1 MRRVISV
8 KSAIAFALV
17 LAVLAFLAG
26 SSSAPTPATAQAPIV
41 WKVQSAWPPTSIVQ
55 DAAKLLV
62 ETIEKTSGGRLKL
75 ELSPAGAIVPP
86 FEIQDA
92 VNRGVLDAGHTTPGY
107 IIGKL
112 KAFIPLTHGPLF
124 GMDFIDYYGWY
135 WEGGGHELL
144 NEAYQQKL
152 KMNVVSFQV
161 HPEGPQAMGW
171 FKKEIRSFKD
181 IKGQR
186 YRIYAAG
193 AEVYNKLGIASVV
206 LAGGEIV
213 PALER
218 GAIDGAEWINCYDDK
233 ILGMDKVAKF
243 HYAPGMHEPV
253 TVGEFIINKAKWDAL
268 PADLKEIVKVS
279 VQASYWNHF
288 VRFQEKT
295 AKACAE
301 LIAAGVKIV
310 KTTDELNKGF
320 LKAYD
325 EVWQADAAKDDFY
338 KKVIDSQKKYSGL
351 LVPYRL
357 SYWPNYNFIAEHYY
371 KEKIWLKGP
380 EPAVATV
387 ASRAPVPAAPASA
400 PAPSAKV
407 DLKAVQ
413 EALKAKGFDPG
424 GVDGSMGPKTRRAIM
439 DFQKKEGLPGTGTL
453 DAATL
458 AKLGVAK

>member
-1 MRRVISV
+1 MRRLISLR
-8 KSAIAFALV
+8 FALV
-17 LAVLAFLAG
+17 ITLVVAALAFLAG
-26 SSSAPTPATAQAPIV
+26 SYTTPAPATAQAPIR
-41 WKVQSAWPPTSIVQ
+41 WKVQTAWPLGVFPD

-62 ETIEKTSGGRLKL
+62 STIDKTSGGRLKI
-75 ELSPAGAIVPP
+75 ELSPAGAVVPP

-92 VNRGVLDAGHTTPGY
+92 VSRGVLDGGHTTPGY
-107 IIGKL
+107 IVGKL
-112 KAFIPLTHGPLF
+112 KAFGPLTHGPLF

-144 NEAYQQKL
+144 QEAYQQKL

-171 FKKEIRSFKD
+171 FKKEIRSFND

-233 ILGMDKVAKF
+233 VLGMDKVAKF
-243 HYAPGMHEPV
+243 HYAPGMHEPT
-253 TVGEFIINKAKWDAL
+253 TVGEFIINKGKWDAL
-268 PADLKEIVKVS
+268 PADLKEIVKTS

-295 AKACAE
+295 AKACGE
-301 LIAAGVKIV
+301 LLASGVKII
-310 KTTDELNKGF
+310 KTTDELNRAF

-325 EVWQADAAKDDFY
+325 EIWQAEATKDEFY
-338 KKVIDSQKKYSGL
+338 KKVIDSQKKYSSL
-351 LVPYRL
+351 VVPYRL
-357 SYWPNYNFIAEHYY
+357 SYWPNYSFIGEHYY
-371 KEKIWLKGP
+371 KEKIWLK
-380 EPAVATV
+380 
-387 ASRAPVPAAPASA
+387 
-400 PAPSAKV
+400 
-407 DLKAVQ
+407 
-413 EALKAKGFDPG
+413 
-424 GVDGSMGPKTRRAIM
+424 
-439 DFQKKEGLPGTGTL
+439 
-453 DAATL
+453 
-458 AKLGVAK
+458 

>member
-1 MRRVISV
+1 MVRLIPVRL
-8 KSAIAFALV
+8 AIVAVALT
-17 LAVLAFLAG
+17 AVLAFLAG
-26 SSSAPTPATAQAPIV
+26 SYSVPSPATAQAPIR

-55 DAAKLLV
+55 DAARLLV
-62 ETIEKTSGGRLKL
+62 ETIQKTSGGRLQI
-75 ELSPAGAIVPP
+75 ELSPAGAVVPP

-92 VNRGVLDAGHTTPGY
+92 VSRGVLDGGHTTPGY

-112 KAFIPLTHGPLF
+112 RAFIPLTHGPLF

-144 NEAYQQKL
+144 NEAYQQRL
-152 KMNVVSFQV
+152 KMNVVTFQV

-171 FKKEIRSFKD
+171 FRKEIRSFND
-181 IKGQR
+181 IKGSR

-206 LAGGEIV
+206 LVGGEIV

-243 HYAPGMHEPV
+243 HYAPGMHEPT
-253 TVGEFIINKAKWDAL
+253 TVGEFIINKAKWEAL
-268 PADLKEIVKVS
+268 PADLKEIVKTS

-295 AKACAE
+295 AKACQE
-301 LIAAGVKIV
+301 LLAAGVKII
-310 KTTDELNKGF
+310 KTTDELNRGF

-325 EVWQADAAKDDFY
+325 EVWKADAAKDDFY
-338 KKVIDSQKKYSGL
+338 KKVIDSQQKYSSL
-351 LVPYRL
+351 IVPYRL

-371 KEKIWLKGP
+371 KDKVWLK
-380 EPAVATV
+380 
-387 ASRAPVPAAPASA
+387 
-400 PAPSAKV
+400 
-407 DLKAVQ
+407 
-413 EALKAKGFDPG
+413 
-424 GVDGSMGPKTRRAIM
+424 
-439 DFQKKEGLPGTGTL
+439 
-453 DAATL
+453 
-458 AKLGVAK
+458 

>member
-1 MRRVISV
+1 VIA
-8 KSAIAFALV
+8 SAIAVALV
-17 LAVLAFLAG
+17 AFLAG
-26 SSSAPTPATAQAPIV
+26 SYSAPTTATAQTPPNQIR
-41 WKVQSAWPPTSIVQ
+41 WKMQTAWPLGVFPD

-62 ETIEKTSGGRLKL
+62 ATIDKTSGGRLKI
-75 ELSPAGAIVPP
+75 EISPAGAVVPP

-92 VNRGVLDAGHTTPGY
+92 VSRGVLDAGHTTPGY
-107 IIGKL
+107 IVGKL

-135 WEGGGHELL
+135 WEGGGHDLL
-144 NEAYQQKL
+144 QEAYQQKL

-171 FKKEIRSFKD
+171 FKKEIRSFSD

-193 AEVYNKLGIASVV
+193 AEVYNKLGVASVT

-218 GAIDGAEWINCYDDK
+218 GAIDGAEWVNCSDDK
-233 ILGMDKVAKF
+233 VLGIDKIAKF
-243 HYAPGMHEPV
+243 HYAPGMHEPT

-295 AKACAE
+295 AKACQDLLAQ
-301 LIAAGVKIV
+301 GVKII
-310 KTTDELNKGF
+310 KTTDELNKQF
-320 LKAYD
+320 LRAFD
-325 EVWQADAAKDDFY
+325 EIQQADAAKDEFY
-338 KKVIDSQKKYSGL
+338 KKVLDSQKKYSGL

-357 SYWPNYNFIAEHYY
+357 SYWPNYSFIGEHYY
-371 KEKIWLKGP
+371 KDKIWLK
-380 EPAVATV
+380 
-387 ASRAPVPAAPASA
+387 
-400 PAPSAKV
+400 
-407 DLKAVQ
+407 
-413 EALKAKGFDPG
+413 
-424 GVDGSMGPKTRRAIM
+424 
-439 DFQKKEGLPGTGTL
+439 
-453 DAATL
+453 
-458 AKLGVAK
+458 

>member
-1 MRRVISV
+1 MQRLVSLKV
-8 KSAIAFALV
+8 AVALA
-17 LAVLAFLAG
+17 LAVGFAAYVIGTHTG
-26 SSSAPTPATAQAPIV
+26 SAATAQAPIV

-55 DAAKLLV
+55 DAARLLV
-62 ETIEKTSGGRLKL
+62 ETIEKNSGGRLKMD
-75 ELSPAGAIVPP
+75 LSPAGAVVPP

-124 GMDFIDYYGWY
+124 GMDFIDYFGWY

-144 NEAYQQKL
+144 NEAYQQRL

-171 FKKEIRSFKD
+171 FKKEIRTFED

-193 AEVYNKLGIASVV
+193 AEVYSKLGIASVT

-218 GAIDGAEWINCYDDK
+218 GTIDGAEWINCYDDK
-233 ILGMDKVAKF
+233 VLGLDKVAKF
-243 HYAPGMHEPV
+243 HYVPGMHEPV

-268 PADLKEIVKVS
+268 PADLKEIVKTS
-279 VQASYWNHF
+279 VQASYWVHF

-295 AKACAE
+295 AKACQE
-301 LIAAGVKIV
+301 LLASGVKIV
-310 KTTDELNKGF
+310 KTTDELNQRF
-320 LKAYD
+320 LQAYD
-325 EVWQADAAKDDFY
+325 EVSQADAAKDDFY
-338 KKVIDSQKKYSGL
+338 RKVIDSQKKYSEL
-351 LVPYRL
+351 VVPYRL

-371 KEKIWLKGP
+371 KDKIWLK
-380 EPAVATV
+380 
-387 ASRAPVPAAPASA
+387 
-400 PAPSAKV
+400 
-407 DLKAVQ
+407 
-413 EALKAKGFDPG
+413 
-424 GVDGSMGPKTRRAIM
+424 
-439 DFQKKEGLPGTGTL
+439 
-453 DAATL
+453 
-458 AKLGVAK
+458 

>member
-1 MRRVISV
+1 MRKLVTIQ
-8 KSAIAFALV
+8 SAIV
-17 LAVLAFLAG
+17 LTVVVGLLAFLAG
-26 SSSAPTPATAQAPIV
+26 VYTAPTPATAQAPIK

-62 ETIEKTSGGRLKL
+62 ETIEKTSGGRLQI

-92 VNRGVLDAGHTTPGY
+92 VNRGVLDGGHTTPGY

-144 NEAYQQKL
+144 QEAYKKL
-152 KMNVVSFQV
+152 NMNVVSFQV

-233 ILGMDKVAKF
+233 ILGLDKVAKF
-243 HYAPGMHEPV
+243 HYAPGMHEPT
-253 TVGEFIINKAKWDAL
+253 TVGEFIINKGKWDAL

-295 AKACAE
+295 AKACQE
-301 LIAAGVKIV
+301 LLAAGIKII
-310 KTTDELNKGF
+310 KTTDELNRAF

-325 EVWQADAAKDDFY
+325 EVWQADAAKDEFY

-351 LVPYRL
+351 VVPYRM
-357 SYWPNYNFIAEHYY
+357 SYWPKYEFIGEHYW
-371 KEKIWLKGP
+371 KEKIWLSDKP
-380 EPAVATV
+380 VAK
-387 ASRAPVPAAPASA
+387 A
-400 PAPSAKV
+400 PAPPAAKPAEK
-407 DLKAVQ
+407 KAP
-413 EALKAKGFDPG
+413 E
-424 GVDGSMGPKTRRAIM
+424 
-439 DFQKKEGLPGTGTL
+439 KK
-453 DAATL
+453 
-458 AKLGVAK
+458 

>member
-1 MRRVISV
+1 MRRLVPIQ
-8 KSAIAFALV
+8 SAIV
-17 LAVLAFLAG
+17 LAVVVGVLAFLAG
-26 SSSAPTPATAQAPIV
+26 SYSAPTPATAQAPIR

-55 DAAKLLV
+55 DAAKLLID
-62 ETIEKTSGGRLKL
+62 TIEKNTGGRFKL
-75 ELSPAGAIVPP
+75 ELLPAGAIVPA

-112 KAFIPLTHGPLF
+112 RAFIPLTHGPLF

-144 NEAYQQKL
+144 NEAYQQRL

-171 FKKEIRSFKD
+171 FKKEIRKFED
-181 IKGQR
+181 IKGMK

-193 AEVYNKLGIASVV
+193 AEVHNKLGISSLV
-206 LAGGEIV
+206 LPGGDIV
-213 PALER
+213 PPLER
-218 GAIDGAEWINCYDDK
+218 GVIDGAEWINCYDDK
-233 ILGMDKVAKF
+233 ILGIDKVAKY
-243 HYAPGMHEPV
+243 HYAPGMHEPT

-268 PADLKEIVKVS
+268 PADLKEIVKTS

-295 AKACAE
+295 AKACQE
-301 LIAAGVKIV
+301 LLAAGVKII
-310 KTTDELNKGF
+310 KTTDDLNKRF

-325 EVWQADAAKDDFY
+325 ELWQADAAKDDLY
-338 KKVIDSQKKYSGL
+338 RKVIDSQKKYSGL

-371 KEKIWLKGP
+371 KDKIWLK
-380 EPAVATV
+380 
-387 ASRAPVPAAPASA
+387 
-400 PAPSAKV
+400 
-407 DLKAVQ
+407 
-413 EALKAKGFDPG
+413 
-424 GVDGSMGPKTRRAIM
+424 
-439 DFQKKEGLPGTGTL
+439 
-453 DAATL
+453 
-458 AKLGVAK
+458 

>member
-1 MRRVISV
+1 MRQLISV
-8 KSAIAFALV
+8 RSALALTIV
-17 LAVLAFLAG
+17 IAVLAFIAG
-26 SSSAPTPATAQAPIV
+26 TYSAPTPATAQAPIK
-41 WKVQSAWPPTSIVQ
+41 WKVQTAWPPTSIVQ

-62 ETIEKTSGGRLKL
+62 ETIEKTSGGRLSI

-92 VNRGVLDAGHTTPGY
+92 VNRGVLDGGHTTPGY

-144 NEAYQQKL
+144 QEAYKKL
-152 KMNVVSFQV
+152 NMNVISFQV

-233 ILGMDKVAKF
+233 ILGLDKVAKF
-243 HYAPGMHEPV
+243 HYAPGMHEPT
-253 TVGEFIINKAKWDAL
+253 TVGEFIINKGKWDAL
-268 PADLKEIVKVS
+268 PKDLQEVVKTS

-295 AKACAE
+295 AKACQE
-301 LIAAGVKIV
+301 LLAAGIKII

-325 EVWQADAAKDDFY
+325 EIWQADAAKDEFY
-338 KKVIDSQKKYSGL
+338 RKVIDSQKKYSGL
-351 LVPYRL
+351 VVPYRM
-357 SYWPNYNFIAEHYY
+357 SYWPKYDFIGEHYW
-371 KEKIWLKGP
+371 KERIWLSDKP
-380 EPAVATV
+380 LAKA
-387 ASRAPVPAAPASA
+387 APPAAKPAEKA
-400 PAPSAKV
+400 P
-407 DLKAVQ
+407 
-413 EALKAKGFDPG
+413 E
-424 GVDGSMGPKTRRAIM
+424 
-439 DFQKKEGLPGTGTL
+439 KK
-453 DAATL
+453 
-458 AKLGVAK
+458 K

>member
-1 MRRVISV
+1 MRRLVSIQ
-8 KSAIAFALV
+8 SAIV
-17 LAVLAFLAG
+17 LAVVVGLLAFIAG
-26 SSSAPTPATAQAPIV
+26 LYSAPTPATAQASIR

-62 ETIEKTSGGRLKL
+62 ETIEKSAGGRFKL
-75 ELSPAGAIVPP
+75 ELLPAGAIVPA

-112 KAFIPLTHGPLF
+112 RAFIPLTHGPLF

-135 WEGGGHELL
+135 WQGGGHELL
-144 NEAYQQKL
+144 NEAYQQRL

-171 FKKEIRSFKD
+171 FKKEIRKFED
-181 IKGQR
+181 MKGMK

-193 AEVYNKLGIASVV
+193 AEVYNKLGISSVV
-206 LAGGEIV
+206 LPGGEIV

-218 GAIDGAEWINCYDDK
+218 GVIDGAEWINCYDDK
-233 ILGMDKVAKF
+233 ILGIDKVAKY
-243 HYAPGMHEPV
+243 HYAPGMHEPT

-268 PADLKEIVKVS
+268 PADLKEIVKTS

-288 VRFQEKT
+288 VKFQEKT
-295 AKACAE
+295 AKACQE
-301 LIAAGVKIV
+301 LLAQGVKII
-310 KTTDELNKGF
+310 KTTDDLNNRF

-325 EVWQADAAKDDFY
+325 ELWQADAAKDEFY
-338 KKVIDSQKKYSGL
+338 RKVIESQKKYSGL

-371 KEKIWLKGP
+371 KDKIWLK
-380 EPAVATV
+380 
-387 ASRAPVPAAPASA
+387 
-400 PAPSAKV
+400 
-407 DLKAVQ
+407 
-413 EALKAKGFDPG
+413 
-424 GVDGSMGPKTRRAIM
+424 
-439 DFQKKEGLPGTGTL
+439 
-453 DAATL
+453 
-458 AKLGVAK
+458 

>member
-1 MRRVISV
+1 MQRLVSV
-8 KSAIAFALV
+8 RSAALV
-17 LAVLAFLAG
+17 AVLVALIAYLVGAHTG
-26 SSSAPTPATAQAPIV
+26 SLGQPSVATAQAPIK

-62 ETIEKTSGGRLKL
+62 ETIEKTSGGRLTI

-92 VNRGVLDAGHTTPGY
+92 VNRGVLDGGHTTPGY

-144 NEAYQQKL
+144 QEAYKKL
-152 KMNVVSFQV
+152 NMNVVSFQV

-181 IKGQR
+181 IKGSR

-233 ILGMDKVAKF
+233 ILGLDKVAKF
-243 HYAPGMHEPV
+243 HYAPGMHEPT
-253 TVGEFIINKAKWDAL
+253 TVGEFIINKGKWDAL
-268 PADLKEIVKVS
+268 PKDLQEIVKVS

-295 AKACAE
+295 AKACQE
-301 LIAAGVKIV
+301 LLAAGIKII

-325 EVWQADAAKDDFY
+325 EVWQADAAKDEFY

-351 LVPYRL
+351 VVPYRM
-357 SYWPNYNFIAEHYY
+357 SYWPEYKFIGEHYW
-371 KEKIWLKGP
+371 KEKIWLSSDK
-380 EPAVATV
+380 
-387 ASRAPVPAAPASA
+387 PVGKAAAPA
-400 PAPSAKV
+400 
-407 DLKAVQ
+407 
-413 EALKAKGFDPG
+413 
-424 GVDGSMGPKTRRAIM
+424 
-439 DFQKKEGLPGTGTL
+439 
-453 DAATL
+453 AATPAA
-458 AKLGVAK
+458 AKPAEKKAPEKK